1 MDGVNFRSEI
11 KILSLLFSFY
21 SKNVDSMIREM
32 IKIQYC
38 PFKRDLPLI
47 VSARDLSE
55 NSDQY
60 MFRL

>member
-1 MDGVNFRSEI
+1 
-11 KILSLLFSFY
+11 
-21 SKNVDSMIREM
+21 MIREM
-32 IKIQYC
+32 IKIQYY

-47 VSARDLSE
+47 VSARDQGE